1 MKPKAD
7 SSHYR
12 TKLSERV
19 LYGIYGVGLSI
30 FFVVISM
37 FLQQYYVTN
46 MAVPPAMIA
55 IVFLI
60 GKIWDAINDPLF
72 GVIVDKAP
80 LKGGKYLPWMRIAT
94 FLLPF
99 TVILLFFVPASFSAI
114 AKSAYLLVA
123 YILFDAAC
131 TMTEVPYFAITTA
144 MTDLPKERSLVI
156 SISKFIGTSLA
167 VVVLFIPAMYGSIG
181 WKPTMAIF
189 AFLAMATM
197 LPGCFAIK
205 ERFNSSQGESPSM
218 TSILKY
224 IKGNKYL
231 QIFFLSAIFYGI
243 TNTPGGVGN
252 FLAIYMLGGDAM
264 IVPLILVSF
273 VPGLLAIVIVQSLLG
288 KFDKVHIKLV
298 TLAVTGLTSAIMY
311 FTGYENM
318 PLMLILSAIRG
329 FSAGAHTML
338 FFLFA
343 PDCAEYGAY
352 SSGIHAEGATFAIQS
367 FASKMIS
374 AIAGSVGLLLLGW
387 FGFKEG
393 LGVVQSDSAKHGIWI
408 LYTIFPVIGI
418 IIQAFILK
426 FFYKLRDKDV
436 AVMGKANTGE
446 ITRAEAEAL
455 LGGKE
460 R

>member
-7 SSHYR
+7 SAPIYR
-12 TKLSERV
+12 TKPAERV
-19 LYGIYGVGLSI
+19 VYGIYGVGLSI

-37 FLQQYYVTN
+37 FLQQYYV
-46 MAVPPAMIA
+46 MDMSVPPAMIA
-55 IVFLI
+55 IIFLI

-99 TVILLFFVPASFSAI
+99 TVILLFFVPADFSAI
-114 AKSAYLLVA
+114 AKSVYLLLA
-123 YILFDAAC
+123 YMLFDAAC

-167 VVVLFIPAMYGSIG
+167 VVVLFMPAMYGSIG

-205 ERFNSSQGESPSM
+205 ERFNASEERPSM
-218 TSILKY
+218 ASILNC
-224 IKGNKYL
+224 IKSNKYL

-264 IVPLILVSF
+264 IVPVILASF
-273 VPGLLAIVIVQSLLG
+273 VPGLLAIVVVQSLLE
-288 KFDKVHIKLV
+288 KFDKVHIKLA
-298 TLAVTGLTSAIMY
+298 TLAVTGITSVIMY
-311 FTGYENM
+311 FTGYQNL
-318 PLMLILSAIRG
+318 PLMLSLSAIRG

-408 LYTIFPVIGI
+408 LYTVFPVIGI
-418 IIQAFILK
+418 VIQAFMLK

-436 AVMGKANTGE
+436 SIMGKANTGE
-446 ITRAEAEAL
+446 ISRAEAEEL
-455 LGGKE
+455 LGGKT